1 MSGLPQEGITIFTK
15 AMEKISMTNHIDEH
29 RLLQEKSAAFLNAHF
44 LEEYK

>member
-1 MSGLPQEGITIFTK
+1 MSGLPKEGIPSSPK
-15 AMEKISMTNHIDEH
+15 AWRKSKTDYIDEH